1 MAVDKVSMPLV
12 IFLNLLFVSVLS
24 FANTVRI
31 TLPTAKDENPWFY
44 VEKPCSKGQAGCS
57 FAFDYYDVKK
67 RIRYTQPNK
76 TVLSV
81 WPYYRIKVSRIIDQ
95 PGGKVIVRFRTPYGK
110 GCTYSSCTLVANR
123 GDLVKIPPNQL
134 AGALLQRPNPPPPP
148 PSKPILGPYGSG
160 QQPYSLYQSFAEA
173 YRKAGNPNQRLC
185 PNCAMKPVAPLPK
198 SPASNGPIPNSSLDK
213 TIAWLG
219 NYLKCDNFKYLKTQR
234 ENLARAE
241 REFKIPARVLACEI
255 AIESRWDIGADQ
267 TFGPFKGLP
276 QADKPALNTVKAY
289 IDDDNERIFNEE
301 RRARW
306 DRFTK
311 NALGRTKPLPI
322 SSLGT
327 SGIYRDGGRAT
338 AEERNKIGVVSIAF
352 MAMYLKEIMNGFE
365 DHVESSR
372 GAPALANFRNLRLN
386 RYLAAAI
393 GYNAGPAYADNIMP
407 AAGYTTDNLSWIPK
421 INPPPYVNNAKAM
434 IRRACFSPPAKGQK
448 PIPTA
453 KRKFGKGTPCT
464 AQNISKY
471 LANQNQR
478 AAKKR
483 LEVEQYIK
491 WIGVCAQ
498 GDQAVHPPNRGLKS
512 NEQFYGGRCKK

>member
-1 MAVDKVSMPLV
+1 MAVDKVSMPLLL
-12 IFLNLLFVSVLS
+12 FLNLLLVVLPS
-24 FANTVRI
+24 FGNTVTI
-31 TLPTAKDENPWFY
+31 QLPPTKDENPWFY
-44 VEKPCSKGQAGCS
+44 VEKPCSKGQPGCS
-57 FAFDYYDVKK
+57 FAFDYYDVNK
-67 RIRYTQPNK
+67 RIRYQQPNK

-81 WPYYRIKVSRIIDQ
+81 WPYYRIKVSRMIKQ
-95 PGGKVIVRFRTPYGK
+95 PNGKVIVRFRTPYGK
-110 GCTYSSCTLVANR
+110 GCTYSSCTLTANQS
-123 GDLVKIPPNQL
+123 DLTRVPPNQL
-134 AGALLQRPNPPPPP
+134 AGAMLQRPATAAPQKRPG
-148 PSKPILGPYGSG
+148 LGPYRADGS
-160 QQPYSLYQSFAEA
+160 YSLYQTFAEA
-173 YRKAGNPNQRLC
+173 YRKAGNPNQRAC
-185 PNCAMKPVAPLPK
+185 PNCGPKAPAPLPT
-198 SPASNGPIPNSSLDK
+198 SPASKGPITNVSLDK

-276 QADKPALNTVKAY
+276 QADKPALKTVKAY

-311 NALGRTKPLPI
+311 ISLGRAKPLPI

-327 SGIYRDGGRAT
+327 TGIYKDGGRAS

-352 MAMYLKEIMNGFE
+352 MAMYLKEIMNSFE
-365 DHVESSR
+365 DHVEGSR
-372 GAPALANFRNLRLN
+372 GAAGLASFRNLRLN

-421 INPPPYVNNAKAM
+421 INPPPYVSNAKAM
-434 IRRACFSPPAKGQK
+434 IRRACFSPPAKGK
-448 PIPTA
+448 KAVPTA
-453 KRKFGKGTPCT
+453 KRKFGRGNACT

-471 LANQNQR
+471 LATQGQR

-498 GDQAVHPPNRGLKS
+498 GDKAIHPPNRGLKS
-512 NEQFYGGRCKK
+512 DEQFFGGRCKQ